1 MNIKKILMFGG
12 GALALVGVSVGA
24 SLFFTGAFS
33 KPEPAAAAA
42 MPEGEAAEPTVIVE
56 HAPALSEDIFYHNI
70 QPEFVVNF
78 QGKSKVKF
86 LMIEMVVA
94 THDEKVLPVLS
105 DHDPEIRNTLL
116 GLLSEQS
123 SEVLKTA
130 DGKQTLREDAKAR
143 IDKVVGRYYRTER
156 IKEIYIT
163 RLVMQ

>member
-1 MNIKKILMFGG
+1 MFGG

-24 SLFFTGAFS
+24 SLFFTGAFD
-33 KPEPAAAAA
+33 KPEPVL
-42 MPEGEAAEPTVIVE
+42 EGATPDGQPVEPVVIVE
-56 HAPALSEDIFYHNI
+56 HAPPLSDDVFYHNI

-78 QGKSKVKF
+78 QGKSRVKF

-94 THDEKVLPVLS
+94 THDEEILPILA

-116 GLLSEQS
+116 GLLSEQDS
-123 SEVLKTA
+123 DVLKTA
-130 DGKQTLREDAKAR
+130 EGKQALRDDALQR

-156 IKEIYIT
+156 IKEVYIT

>member
-1 MNIKKILMFGG
+1 MFGG

-24 SLFFTGAFS
+24 SLFFTGAFD
-33 KPEPAAAAA
+33 KPEPVLEGAA
-42 MPEGEAAEPTVIVE
+42 PEGQPVEPVVIVE
-56 HAPALSEDIFYHNI
+56 HAPPLSDDVFYHNI

-78 QGKSKVKF
+78 QGKSRVKF

-94 THDEKVLPVLS
+94 THDEEILPILT

-116 GLLSEQS
+116 GLLSEQDS
-123 SEVLKTA
+123 DVLKTA
-130 DGKQTLREDAKAR
+130 EGKQALRDDALQR

-156 IKEIYIT
+156 IKEVYIT